1 MSPHRGFVGPICG
14 DTTMERVGRAIAY
27 LSLLLTGPAIAGCAA
42 KPVSIDPPKGI
53 QNLSRIATAY
63 IDAEGR
69 LGRPPKDVEE
79 LKPLLKDL
87 GNPDEMLSSPNDGLP
102 YTILWNVSVKNS
114 RRNPILAYEQKGKDG
129 KRLIVDAR
137 SMPWPVSDE
146 QFERIKV
153 GPSDVAAPGK

>member
-1 MSPHRGFVGPICG
+1 MG
-14 DTTMERVGRAIAY
+14 RVGRAIAY
-27 LSLLLTGPAIAGCAA
+27 ISLLLAGPVLAGCAA
-42 KPVSIDPPKGI
+42 KPVSVDPPKGV

-114 RRNPILAYEQKGKDG
+114 RRNPVLAYEQKGKDG
-129 KRLIVDAR
+129 KRLVVDGR
-137 SMPWPVSDE
+137 MMPWSVSDD
-146 QFERIKV
+146 QFERLR
-153 GPSDVAAPGK
+153 VAPADLPAPGK